1 MLHIVPVKRQS
12 VPCAAVTPRAKKPAK
27 DPAKRPPVKLTD
39 PRAIRALA
47 HPARL
52 AVIDELYS
60 GRELTATECAE
71 IAGLSP
77 SAMSYHLRSLEKAGI
92 VERVE
97 SSRDARER
105 PWRAAGSYLQVD
117 STSGGAGE
125 LAASAALG
133 STVLRRTVELFD
145 NYLAR
150 RSSEPPEWLDA
161 VEASYG
167 QVWLTAAE
175 AKELGQQ
182 WVEFM
187 GKYRDRKAA
196 GKRPADARRMRIAVM
211 LFPSEPAEA
220 TSREP

>member
-1 MLHIVPVKRQS
+1 VS
-12 VPCAAVTPRAKKPAK
+12 PRRTKP
-27 DPAKRPPVKLTD
+27 PAERPPVKLTD

-77 SAMSYHLRSLEKAGI
+77 SAMSYHLRSLEKVGI
-92 VERVE
+92 VERAE
-97 SSRDARER
+97 STGDGRER

-117 STSGGAGE
+117 STTGGAGE

-150 RSSEPPEWLDA
+150 RSGEPPEWLDA

-167 QVWLTAAE
+167 QVWLTAEE
-175 AKELGQQ
+175 AKQIGQQ
-182 WVEFM
+182 WLDLVAN
-187 GKYRDRKAA
+187 YRGRKDSAN
-196 GKRPADARRMRIAVM
+196 RPPTARRMRMAVM
-211 LFPSEPAEA
+211 LFPSNPPEP
-220 TSREP
+220 TSDGT

>member
-1 MLHIVPVKRQS
+1 
-12 VPCAAVTPRAKKPAK
+12 VTPRRRKP
-27 DPAKRPPVKLTD
+27 PEERPPVKLTD

-52 AVIDELYS
+52 AVIDELYN

-77 SAMSYHLRSLEKAGI
+77 SAMSYHLRSLEKVGI
-92 VERVE
+92 VERAD
-97 SSRDARER
+97 STGDGRER

-133 STVLRRTVELFD
+133 STVMGRTVELFET
-145 NYLAR
+145 YLAR
-150 RSSEPPEWLDA
+150 RSAEPPEWLDA

-167 QVWLTAAE
+167 QLWLTPEE
-175 AKELGQQ
+175 AKEIGQQ
-182 WVEFM
+182 FVELAE
-187 GKYRDRKAA
+187 KYRDRKVS
-196 GKRPADARRMRIAVM
+196 GKRPARARRMRIALMV
-211 LFPSEPAEA
+211 FPSDLPEA
-220 TSREP
+220 ASGDT